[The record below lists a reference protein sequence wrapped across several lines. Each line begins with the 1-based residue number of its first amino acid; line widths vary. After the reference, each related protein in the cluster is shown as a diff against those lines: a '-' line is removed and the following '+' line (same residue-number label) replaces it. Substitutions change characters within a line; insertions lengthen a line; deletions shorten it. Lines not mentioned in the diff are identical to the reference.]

1 MSTELQVTVFRFA
14 KEEYALPIT
23 KVKSIIKL
31 LPITKMPNAPL
42 FMEGIINLRG
52 EIIPIVDLRPRFNLS
67 IQPATDESRIII
79 VDINQQMAGI
89 IVDCVDEV
97 ICAPMDDIDLPPAA
111 ARLDTTYIT
120 GICKYNLR
128 LITLLD
134 IDKVLTQDEVKDLKK
149 VDG

>member
-97 ICAPMDDIDLPPAA
+97 IRAPMDDIDLPPTA

>member
-1 MSTELQVTVFRFA
+1 
-14 KEEYALPIT
+14 
-23 KVKSIIKL
+23 
-31 LPITKMPNAPL
+31 
-42 FMEGIINLRG
+42 
-52 EIIPIVDLRPRFNLS
+52 
-67 IQPATDESRIII
+67 
-79 VDINQQMAGI
+79 MAGI

-97 ICAPMDDIDLPPAA
+97 IRAPMDDIDLPPAA

>member
-31 LPITKMPNAPL
+31 LPITKMSNAPL
-42 FMEGIINLRG
+42 FVEGIINLRG

-79 VDINQQMAGI
+79 VDINQQMVGI

-97 ICAPMDDIDLPPAA
+97 IRVPMDDIDLPPAA

>member
-97 ICAPMDDIDLPPAA
+97 IRAPMDDIDLPPAT

>member
-42 FMEGIINLRG
+42 FVEGIINLRG

-79 VDINQQMAGI
+79 VDINQQMVGI
-89 IVDCVDEV
+89 IVDCIDEV
-97 ICAPMDDIDLPPAA
+97 IRVPMDDIDLPPAA

>member
-97 ICAPMDDIDLPPAA
+97 IRAPMDE
-111 ARLDTTYIT
+111 
-120 GICKYNLR
+120 GF
-128 LITLLD
+128 
-134 IDKVLTQDEVKDLKK
+134 
-149 VDG
+149 

>member
-42 FMEGIINLRG
+42 FVEGIINLRG

-97 ICAPMDDIDLPPAA
+97 IRVPMDDIDLPPAA

>member
-97 ICAPMDDIDLPPAA
+97 IRAPMDDIDLPPAA

>member
-42 FMEGIINLRG
+42 FVEGIINLRG

-79 VDINQQMAGI
+79 VDINQQMVGI

-97 ICAPMDDIDLPPAA
+97 IRVPMDDIDLPPAA

-149 VDG
+149 IDG

>member
-42 FMEGIINLRG
+42 FVEGIINLRG

-79 VDINQQMAGI
+79 VDINQQMVGI

-97 ICAPMDDIDLPPAA
+97 IRVPMDDIDLPPAA